1 VLRHHDASADHAD
14 RAGHDYRHGTD
25 VAMVAIQCL
34 WKDEG
39 ANGTDDHGMM
49 PAAGHRARPLGEGDD
64 PEIGGRC

>member
-1 VLRHHDASADHAD
+1 
-14 RAGHDYRHGTD
+14 
-25 VAMVAIQCL
+25 MVAIQCL